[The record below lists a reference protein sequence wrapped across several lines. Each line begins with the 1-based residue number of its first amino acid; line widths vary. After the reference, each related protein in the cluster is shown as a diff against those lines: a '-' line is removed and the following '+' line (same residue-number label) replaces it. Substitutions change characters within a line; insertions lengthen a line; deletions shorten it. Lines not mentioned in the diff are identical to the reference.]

1 MPPPERPTLY
11 DHTGRPVS
19 TTALLRDHAAPG
31 VAGMRGRW
39 DQSFNRSINPS
50 TLSWIL
56 YESRWG
62 FLLDRFLSLAE
73 ELEEIDTHYS
83 GVLRAR
89 KRATT
94 KLPLTVDANGAKAE
108 IAEAVD
114 RLMQESLVRK
124 ALRGML
130 DALGKGYSCTEI
142 MWQSSASGWEPRE
155 LKWRDPR
162 FFSFSPDDLTTVML
176 QTDTAHSEP
185 LAPFKF
191 VYHQPELK
199 SGLPIRNGLARL
211 CAWVWLYKHYTLRD
225 WMNLLEIYGLP
236 IRVGRYKKSARK
248 EDIEIL
254 RQEVMNLGHDAAAV
268 IPEEMNIEFVQIGNA
283 SAQGALFDKMARY
296 CDQALSKAVIGQTMT
311 TESGGALA
319 QAKVHMQV
327 AHDITEGDADDL
339 GIALSEQLVMPFVQ
353 LNWRPQQRYPLVRF
367 EIPERPGENVDD
379 APAPGGRRGRR
390 TTPAVNRLVASLH
403 ALGAEPTDVVDDVAA
418 RALRGWPDL
427 MTPFL
432 EDLDALLSQSVD
444 LDQARAGLPGLLRQ
458 WGERDHRFIDALGEA
473 GFLAGGVGS
482 AE

>member
-19 TTALLRDHAAPG
+19 TAALRRDFAAPG
-31 VAGMRGRW
+31 IADMRSRW
-39 DQSFNRSINPS
+39 DQSFNRSINPN

-73 ELEEIDTHYS
+73 ELEELDTHYS

-162 FFSFSPDDLTTVML
+162 FFSFSHEDYTTVML
-176 QTDTAHSEP
+176 QTDLTHPEP
-185 LAPFKF
+185 LPPFKF
-191 VYHQPELK
+191 IYHQPELK

-236 IRVGRYKKSARK
+236 VRVGRYKQNASR
-248 EDIEIL
+248 EDIDIL
-254 RQEVMNLGHDAAAV
+254 KQEVINLGHDAAAV
-268 IPEEMNIEFVQIGNA
+268 IPEEMDIQFVQIGNA
-283 SAQGALFDKMARY
+283 SGQGAIFEKAARY
-296 CDQALSKAVIGQTMT
+296 FDQALSKAVIGQTMT
-311 TESGGALA
+311 TESGGSLA

-339 GIALSEQLVMPFVQ
+339 AMALSEQLVMPFVQ
-353 LNWRPQQRYPLVRF
+353 LNWGAQQRYPLVKF
-367 EIPERPGENVDD
+367 DIPERPGENVDQ
-379 APAPGGRRGRR
+379 PAGRGRE
-390 TTPAVNRLVASLH
+390 TSTAANRLMASLQ
-403 ALGAEPTDVVDDVAA
+403 ALGSDPTDVVDEVAA
-418 RALRGWPDL
+418 RALRGWQDQ
-427 MTPFL
+427 MTPFV
-432 EDLDALLSQSVD
+432 EDLDALLSESGS
-444 LDQARAGLPGLLRQ
+444 LEEARNRLPGLLRQ

-473 GFLAGGVGS
+473 GFLASGIGN
-482 AE
+482 AD

>member
-19 TTALLRDHAAPG
+19 TAALRRDYAKPG
-31 VAGMRGRW
+31 IAGMRGRW

-73 ELEEIDTHYS
+73 ELEELDTHYS

-94 KLPLTVDANGAKAE
+94 KLPLTVDANGAKAD
-108 IAEAVD
+108 IAQAVD

-162 FFSFSPDDLTTVML
+162 FFTFSHDDYTTVML
-176 QTDTAHSEP
+176 QTDPAHPDP
-185 LAPFKF
+185 LPPFKF
-191 VYHQPELK
+191 LYHHPELK

-211 CAWVWLYKHYTLRD
+211 SAWVWLYKHYTLRD

-236 IRVGRYKKSARK
+236 VRVGRYKQGARA

-268 IPEEMNIEFVQIGNA
+268 IPEEMNIEFVQMGNA
-283 SAQGALFDKMARY
+283 SVQGALFEKMARY

-311 TESGGALA
+311 TESGGSLA
-319 QAKVHMQV
+319 QAKVHMAV

-339 GIALSEQLVMPFVQ
+339 GMTLTDQLAMPFVQ
-353 LNWRPQQRYPLVRF
+353 LNFGPQQRYPRVRF
-367 EIPERPGENVDD
+367 EVPERPGENVDD
-379 APAPGGRRGRR
+379 APAGKAGRGRG

-403 ALGAEPTDVVDDVAA
+403 ALGSDPTDVFDEVAA

-427 MTPFL
+427 MTPFV
-432 EDLDALLSQSVD
+432 EDLDVLLSESAS
-444 LDQARAGLPGLLRQ
+444 LEEARAGLPGLVRQ

-473 GFLAGGVGS
+473 GFLAGGTGN